1 MTLHVVAHF
10 AAKPG
15 KLDEL
20 KSLLNGLKEPTHQ
33 EDGCIVYEL
42 YQNTQD
48 PADLTFIEEW
58 ESQAHLDAHLAT
70 PHVQAAL
77 GQIPQLVAA
86 EPKILTYQLA

>member
-10 AAKPG
+10 AAKPD
-15 KLDEL
+15 KLNEL
-20 KSLLNGLKEPTHQ
+20 KSILNGLKEPTHK
-33 EDGCIVYEL
+33 EKGCIAYEL

-48 PADLTFIEEW
+48 PTDLTFLEEW

-70 PHVQAAL
+70 SHVQAVLAQL
-77 GQIPQLVAA
+77 PQLVAA